1 LKSARVHKRLLF
13 LVNDA
18 GFFVSHRLPL
28 ALGARDC
35 GFEVH
40 VGTAPGDASAI
51 IESHGI
57 AHHPLPLSRS
67 GTNLLG
73 ELRVFIEIVRVIRRL
88 KPDIV
93 HLVTVKPV
101 VYGGIAARLL
111 NVPGV
116 VAAISGLGHVF
127 ITNDV
132 RTRFLRKFVK
142 AAYRIA
148 LRRPHLKVIFQ
159 NDSDRAALVQ
169 MGAVSQESSVIVRG
183 SGVDLGKY
191 RCTREPGGV
200 PVVTFAARL
209 LRQKGVFEFV
219 AAAALL
225 RAQGVQARYQ
235 LVGDTDPGN
244 VSSVTAEELE
254 RWKREGVVEVLG
266 YRSDIAEVFAASNLI
281 VLPSYREGLPKV
293 LVEAA
298 ACGRAVVTTDTPG
311 CRDAVDPGKTGVLV
325 PPRDTE
331 SLAKAIC
338 SLLTDPMRRQQM
350 GTAGRALAER
360 EYAIEH
366 IVATHLEI
374 YRAFDP

>member
-1 LKSARVHKRLLF
+1 MRKRLLL

-35 GFEVH
+35 GFDVH
-40 VGTAPGDASAI
+40 VATAPGAATAI

-57 AHHPLPLSRS
+57 THHPLPLSRS
-67 GTNLLG
+67 GTNPLG
-73 ELRVFIEIVRVIRRL
+73 ELRVFAEIARLIHRL
-88 KPDIV
+88 KPDIL

-101 VYGGIAARLL
+101 LYGGVAARLL

-127 ITNDV
+127 ITNNL
-132 RTRFLRKFVK
+132 RTRFLRLFVK

-148 LRRPHLKVIFQ
+148 LRRPRLKVIFQ
-159 NDSDRAALVQ
+159 NDSDRDAL
-169 MGAVSQESSVIVRG
+169 MEIGAVSREDSVIVRG
-183 SGVDLGKY
+183 SGVDLTKY
-191 RCTREPGGV
+191 RYTQEPDGV

-219 AAAALL
+219 AAASLL
-225 RAQGVQARYQ
+225 RAQGMRAKYR
-235 LVGDTDPGN
+235 LVGDADPGN
-244 VSSVTAEELE
+244 VSSVTAEELQE
-254 RWKREGVVEVLG
+254 WRREGVVEVLG
-266 YRSDIAEVFAASNLI
+266 YRSDIAELFAASNLI

-311 CRDAVDPGKTGVLV
+311 CRDAVEPGKTAVLV
-325 PPRDTE
+325 KPRDAE
-331 SLAKAIC
+331 SLASGIS
-338 SLLTDPMRRQQM
+338 SLLNDPVRRRQM
-350 GTAGRALAER
+350 GAAGRVLAER
-360 EYAIEH
+360 EYAIED
-366 IVATHLEI
+366 IVKRHLDI
-374 YRAFDP
+374 YRSFG